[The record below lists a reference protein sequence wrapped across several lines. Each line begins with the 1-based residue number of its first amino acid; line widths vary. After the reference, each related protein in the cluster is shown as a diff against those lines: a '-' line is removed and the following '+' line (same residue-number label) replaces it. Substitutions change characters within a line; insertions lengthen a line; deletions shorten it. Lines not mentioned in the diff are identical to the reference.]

1 MKDLII
7 IGMGPAGVS
16 AAIYAKRSNLDV
28 LCFEGGAFGGTLNN
42 INEVD
47 NYPGLDRISG
57 PDFAF
62 KLLEQVNNLDLIL
75 KKEKVIDV
83 VKVEDGFKVTTK
95 KDNYFAKKVIVAVGR
110 NPRKLG
116 LAKEEDFLGRG
127 ISYCAI
133 CDGPFYKDREVCVVG
148 GGEAALQET
157 LYLARIVKK
166 VYLVHRRDS
175 FSASAILQNQ
185 IKKQENV
192 EIIYNDEIK
201 ELGGEQVLEYL
212 TLKSGR
218 KIKVS
223 GLFIY
228 IGYVPN
234 NDFLKNLD
242 VLDEDGYIIVNN
254 NYQTKIEGLYAI
266 GDTIKKEYY
275 QIAIATNEGVI
286 AALNVAKELNK
297 N

>member
-1 MKDLII
+1 
-7 IGMGPAGVS
+7 MGPAGVS

-83 VKVEDGFKVTTK
+83 FKVEDGFKVITK